1 MKKIPLIILTGP
13 TAVGKT
19 DLSIKIAKD
28 LDAEIISA
36 DSMQIYEYMDVGSA
50 KVTKEEMDGIHHY
63 MIDEVKPDFKFSV
76 SEFQL
81 RADKYIDEII
91 EKNKLPL
98 VTGGTGLYLNSLI
111 YNMDFAKS
119 DANNELRE
127 SLRLELEEHGIDY
140 MHEKLRSLDEESA
153 NRIHKNNTKSAKS
166 DANNELRESLRLE
179 LEEHGIDYMHE
190 KLRSLDE
197 ESANRIHKNN
207 TKRVIRALEVC
218 LSGEK
223 MNDFSRDLKFNDKY
237 EPIII
242 VLNRERDHLYER
254 INKRVDIMLE
264 KGLIDEVKNL
274 LNMGYSK
281 DLVSM
286 QGIGYKEIIK
296 YLDGEYTYDEAI
308 EVIKRDSRR
317 YAKRQITWFKRYESA
332 KWFNLD
338 EYNDFNILEKD
349 VLTYIENKIKLV

>member
-28 LDAEIISA
+28 LDAEVISA

-153 NRIHKNNTKSAKS
+153 NRIHKNNTK
-166 DANNELRESLRLE
+166 
-179 LEEHGIDYMHE
+179 
-190 KLRSLDE
+190 
-197 ESANRIHKNN
+197 
-207 TKRVIRALEVC
+207 RVIRALEVC

-254 INKRVDIMLE
+254 INKRVDIMFE

>member
-19 DLSIKIAKD
+19 DLSIELAKD
-28 LDAEIISA
+28 LNAEIISA
-36 DSMQIYEYMDVGSA
+36 DSMQIYEYMDIGSA
-50 KVTKEEMDGIHHY
+50 KVTKEEMNGIPHY

-76 SEFQL
+76 SEFKL
-81 RADKYIDEII
+81 RSEKYIDDII
-91 EKNKLPL
+91 KKNKLPL
-98 VTGGTGLYLNSLI
+98 VTGGTGLYINSLI

-127 SLRLELEEHGIDY
+127 ALRLELEE
-140 MHEKLRSLDEESA
+140 
-153 NRIHKNNTKSAKS
+153 N
-166 DANNELRESLRLE
+166 
-179 LEEHGIDYMHE
+179 GIDYMHE

-223 MNDFSRDLKFNDKY
+223 MNDFSKDLKLNDKY
-237 EPIII
+237 EPIIV
-242 VLNRERDHLYER
+242 VLNRERDHLYKR
-254 INKRVDIMLE
+254 INKRVDIMFE
-264 KGLIDEVKNL
+264 KGLINEVKNL

-281 DLVSM
+281 DLISM

-308 EVIKRDSRR
+308 EIIKRDSRR
-317 YAKRQITWFKRYESA
+317 YAKRQITWFKRYKSA

-338 EYNDFNILEKD
+338 EYNDFNMLEKD